1 MEYTGPI
8 VSVIIPTF
16 KRPHLVKR
24 AVRSA
29 LSQTL
34 SAIEVVVVVDG
45 PDDETFEELNQFE
58 DSRLRVSV
66 LPKNVGA
73 GSARNAGVKEAR
85 SEWIAFL
92 DDDDEWL
99 PQKLE
104 SQLQTAQKSRHI
116 YPIIS
121 CRLIARRNGVDFILP
136 RRFPNPNEPISEYLF
151 CRRSLFWGEGL
162 VQTSTILTKKELL
175 QNHPFS
181 ESIKRHEDL
190 DWVLRATNAEGVE
203 VEFEPESEPLVIWH
217 IDDDRR
223 RIGNTPDWR
232 CSLSWVKANKHLF
245 TPPAYASFIMTW
257 VSEKAV
263 QGKDFNAFF
272 QLLRECYTYGKP
284 TAGNVLIYLANW
296 SIPQSVK
303 RLLATA
309 FAKRHLNS
317 LLPRYSDK

>member
-34 SAIEVVVVVDG
+34 SAIEVIVVVDG

-58 DSRLRVSV
+58 DSRLRVNV
-66 LPKNVGA
+66 LPRNVGS
-73 GSARNAGVKEAR
+73 GGARNVGIKEAR
-85 SEWIAFL
+85 GEWVAFL
-92 DDDDEWL
+92 DDDDEWF

-104 SQLQTAQKSRHI
+104 IQLRAAQKSRHI

-190 DWVLRATNAEGVE
+190 DWVLRATNAEDVE
-203 VEFEPESEPLVIWH
+203 VEFAPRSEPLVIWH
-217 IDDDRR
+217 IEDNRR

-232 CSLSWVKANKHLF
+232 YSLSWVKANKHLF
-245 TPPAYASFIMTW
+245 TSRAYTSFIMTW

-263 QGKDFNAFF
+263 QEGDINAFF
-272 QLLRECYTYGKP
+272 HLLGESCRQVKP
-284 TAGNVLIYLANW
+284 TACDVLVFSANW
-296 SIPQSVK
+296 LIPQSVK
-303 RLLATA
+303 RRLAA
-309 FAKRHLNS
+309 IFAKGHLNS
-317 LLPRYSDK
+317 LLSRYSDK